1 MKKQTKLI
9 DTQYFKSYE
18 IIYSYKAEQFGI
30 DNTPTDDVV
39 IANLNYTLQRLNS
52 IRERYGHKIV
62 ISSGYRCEELNRIVG
77 GVKDSKHKTGL
88 AVDLKWDKELFD
100 FIKDNCSYDKLILE
114 QSGDTKW
121 IHIQFRLDKSTERH
135 LTYYE
140 EK

>member
-1 MKKQTKLI
+1 MKKQTKLL

-18 IIYSYKAEQFGI
+18 IIYSYKAEQSNI

-52 IRERYGHKIV
+52 IRERYGQPII
-62 ISSGYRCEELNRIVG
+62 ISSGYRCEELNRMVG

-88 AVDLKWDKELFD
+88 AVDLKFDEDLFE
-100 FIKDNCSYDKLILE
+100 FLKANCSFDKLILE
-114 QSGDTKW
+114 QNGRTKW
-121 IHIQFRLDKSTERH
+121 IHVQFRLDKSTERR
-135 LTYYE
+135 LTFYE

>member
-1 MKKQTKLI
+1 MKLLN
-9 DTQYFKSYE
+9 TQYFKSYE

-62 ISSGYRCEELNRIVG
+62 ISSGYRCEELNRLVG

-88 AVDLKWDKELFD
+88 AVDLKFDEDLFE
-100 FIKDNCSYDKLILE
+100 FLKANCSFDKLILE
-114 QSGDTKW
+114 QNSKTKW
-121 IHIQFRLDKSTERH
+121 LHIQFRLDKTKERR
-135 LTYYE
+135 LIFYE
-140 EK
+140 QK